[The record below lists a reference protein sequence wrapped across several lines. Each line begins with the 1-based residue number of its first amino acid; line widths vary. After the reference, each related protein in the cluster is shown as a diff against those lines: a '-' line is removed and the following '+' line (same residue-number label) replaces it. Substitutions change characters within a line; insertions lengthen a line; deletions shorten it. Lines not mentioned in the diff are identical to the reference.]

1 MTREE
6 KAFMLV
12 GVSSFGVKHQE
23 DFNIT
28 INDISVTIFWHSPS
42 LNLGWYPIVQ
52 MEKHMEKGWKVIL
65 HREGPE
71 NPNAWQNFAKEI
83 CDFINENIK
92 ED

>member
-6 KAFMLV
+6 KSFMIT
-12 GVSSFGVKHQE
+12 GVSIFGTKYKE

-28 INDISVTIFWHSPS
+28 INDISVTIFWSKPHH
-42 LNLGWYPIVQ
+42 NLK
-52 MEKHMEKGWKVIL
+52 MEKHVEKGWKVIL

-71 NPNAWQNFAKEI
+71 NPAAWQNFAKEI